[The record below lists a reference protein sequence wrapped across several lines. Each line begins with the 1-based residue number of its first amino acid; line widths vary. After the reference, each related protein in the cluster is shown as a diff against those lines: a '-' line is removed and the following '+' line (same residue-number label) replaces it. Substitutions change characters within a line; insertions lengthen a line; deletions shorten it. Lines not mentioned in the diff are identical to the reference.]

1 MTQNLTIPEKRP
13 RLVTVDI
20 MQGLAMLLVV
30 IGHHLLDFMPAGYG
44 HFHSWLYIF
53 HMPYFIFISG
63 FLIAYSYKG
72 EQYGKY
78 VSRRFRKFF
87 IPYVIIG
94 VIVTLLAGLKY
105 GIDSIGN
112 NLLNLLVSP
121 KQSEAT
127 FLWYIYLLFFLYAL
141 YPLINFL
148 QKKSLILCNAG
159 LIIIGIILFM
169 FPAKTQLFC
178 LDYFT
183 QYFIFYVL
191 GIVTSS
197 CLEQIRSHHLAN
209 MTAGVVSLTCFI
221 IISIFTFRGGGH
233 DWYSWL
239 LCFLII
245 PAMYTMSYTIK
256 HIPNVRNA
264 LVSISKNCFLIYLL
278 HMFFVQ
284 GLAFIFI
291 SIVGQGLGS
300 YGATIYILLS
310 TIISI
315 AGPVCVFK
323 LYQHIKTI
331 PKIQSQ
337 DNQS

>member
-20 MQGLAMLLVV
+20 MQGVAMLLVV
-30 IGHHLLDFMPAGYG
+30 IGHHLLDFMPVGYG
-44 HFHSWLYIF
+44 QFHLWLYIF

-105 GIDSIGN
+105 GIDSIVN

-141 YPLINFL
+141 YPAIQFI
-148 QKKSLILCNAG
+148 QKKNTVLCNAV
-159 LIIIGIILFM
+159 LVIIGIILFM
-169 FPAKTQLFC
+169 FPARTQLLC

-183 QYFIFYVL
+183 EYFIFYAL
-191 GIVTSS
+191 GIVASS
-197 CLEQIRSHHLAN
+197 FFKQIMSHPQAN
-209 MTAGVVSLTCFI
+209 IAASSVSLACFI
-221 IISIFTFRGGGH
+221 IISILTFRGAYKTG
-233 DWYSWL
+233 
-239 LCFLII
+239 I
-245 PAMYTMSYTIK
+245 PG
-256 HIPNVRNA
+256 
-264 LVSISKNCFLIYLL
+264 C
-278 HMFFVQ
+278 
-284 GLAFIFI
+284 
-291 SIVGQGLGS
+291 
-300 YGATIYILLS
+300 
-310 TIISI
+310 
-315 AGPVCVFK
+315 CVFW
-323 LYQHIKTI
+323 LFLQCT
-331 PKIQSQ
+331 PCRIQ
-337 DNQS
+337 